1 MRLNI
6 NDSSGLVLKGYKE
19 KMKKNEKS
27 NHSGKGVLKI
37 IPLGGLGEV
46 GANMMVYEYDD
57 QILVVDTGMMFPE
70 NDMLGIDYIIPDITY
85 LIQRRN
91 KVKGIIITHGHE
103 DHTGAIRHV
112 LEEIQ
117 APIYATPLTRGLLEV
132 KLAKNGL
139 ASRAQLET
147 VNAGDNRKIGPFKVD
162 FFHVCH
168 SIPDGIGLGIE
179 TPAGLIVHTG
189 DYKFDHTPVDNWPT
203 DYAKLAEFQ
212 RRGVL
217 ALLADS
223 TNAERPGWT
232 PSERVV
238 DDALDKVFREARGRI
253 IIASFASL
261 ISRMQQVGNAALK
274 HQRKLAFAGTSMI
287 DNAKIAR
294 KLGYLNLPDDLI
306 VSLEEANN
314 MRASDVTVMC
324 TGSQGEP
331 TSILGKISTGTHR
344 LLDVKTGDT
353 IVLSSHPIPGNEE
366 NVYRTIN
373 RLFERGA
380 NVIYEAI
387 APVHVSGHA
396 SQEEMKLL
404 MHLTQPQYFIPIHG
418 ELRQL
423 HQHALLA
430 QQIGIPQ
437 ENISIILNGQS
448 VEFRDGKMKLGERVP
463 ASYVYVDGSGVGD
476 VSKDVMHDR
485 EVLSEEGVMVI
496 NLVMDKFTG
505 KPAKDPEIISRGFI
519 AYRDAEDLMAGLRT
533 RVVDTATRANGNIQ
547 KDIEQAVS
555 NYLYKETQRRPMI
568 FVNVVKN

>member
-1 MRLNI
+1 
-6 NDSSGLVLKGYKE
+6 
-19 KMKKNEKS
+19 MKKHAQKS
-27 NHSGKGVLKI
+27 VPQGESLKI

-46 GANMMVYEYDD
+46 GANMMVYEYAG
-57 QILVVDTGMMFPE
+57 QILVVDTGLMFPE
-70 NDMLGIDYIIPDITY
+70 NDMLGIDYIIPDISY
-85 LIQRRN
+85 LIERRD

-112 LEEIQ
+112 LEEIN

-132 KLAKNGL
+132 KLARNGISSK
-139 ASRAQLET
+139 ARLET
-147 VNAGDNRKIGPFKVD
+147 VKAGESRKIGPFTVD

-168 SIPDGIGLGIE
+168 SIPDGVGLGIDS
-179 TPAGLIVHTG
+179 PAGLVVHTG

-223 TNAERPGWT
+223 TNAERKGWT

-238 DDALDKVFREARGRI
+238 DDAFDKVFREAKGRI

-261 ISRMQQVGNAALK
+261 VSRMQQVGNAALRYK
-274 HQRKLAFAGTSMI
+274 RKMAFAGVSMT

-306 VSLEEANN
+306 VNLEEALH
-314 MRASDVTVMC
+314 MKDSDVVIMC

-331 TSILGKISTGTHR
+331 TSILGRLSTGTHR
-344 LLDVKTGDT
+344 SFDVKEGDT

-380 NVIYEAI
+380 NVIYESI

-404 MHLTQPQYFIPIHG
+404 MHLTQPKFFIPIHG

-423 HQHALLA
+423 KQHAQLA
-430 QQIGIPQ
+430 ADIGIPQ
-437 ENISIILNGQS
+437 ENIAVILNGQS
-448 VEFRDGKMKLGERVP
+448 VEFRNETMRLAEKVP

-476 VSKDVMHDR
+476 VSAAVMHDR
-485 EVLSEEGVMVI
+485 EVLSEEGLMIVNI
-496 NLVMDKFTG
+496 DMDKYTDQ
-505 KPAKDPEIISRGFI
+505 PRRDPEFITRGFI
-519 AYRDAEDLMAGLRT
+519 AAQECGDLMSGLRT
-533 RVVDTATRANGNIQ
+533 RVLDTASRANGHLQ
-547 KDIEQAVS
+547 RDVEQAVS
-555 NYLYKETQRRPMI
+555 NYLFSETRRRPMVL
-568 FVNVVKN
+568 VNINRS